1 MIADISLILNSIIG
15 AIPLEYRAV
24 VNVMILAIIITLYA
38 LFIWKVYRII
48 AHKDI
53 LKLNLARYNQ
63 SEHPFFSK
71 FFAFILYLI
80 EYIIILPFFIFFW
93 FAVFALIIFVMLEES
108 SVSTA
113 LNLAAAVIVAIRILA
128 YHRKELAE
136 ELAKLFP
143 LTVLV
148 VFVTRAEITPL
159 GSLVDAI
166 VQLPQFLGSIA
177 YYFLLIAAFE
187 LLMRILDTLF
197 DYQEN

>member
-1 MIADISLILNSIIG
+1 MVADISLILNSII
-15 AIPLEYRAV
+15 ASIPLEYRAV
-24 VNVMILAIIITLYA
+24 VSVMVLAIIITLYA

-53 LKLNLARYNQ
+53 LRLNLARYNQ

-93 FAVFALIIFVMLEES
+93 FAVFALIIFVMLEDS

-113 LNLAAAVIVAIRILA
+113 LNLAAAVIIAVRILA

-159 GSLVDAI
+159 GFFVDAI
-166 VQLPQFLGSIA
+166 VQLPQFLGSIV
-177 YYFLLIAAFE
+177 YYFVLIAAFE
-187 LLMRILDTLF
+187 LLMRILDMLF
-197 DYQEN
+197 DYEEN